1 MSVTVA
7 VDPEVDASTTEAPAI
22 HYDINGSQV
31 TYNNYPATSWSS
43 TGVRFSIIPP
53 SMDTYMNRS
62 IMITYPLTITYAG
75 TTTGSFLL
83 DDGYDALRSLVGLRM
98 LQTQGVQIN
107 GISIPVSSCYDTF
120 PDLILHYN
128 EEYRK
133 KHPLSAIDVTQ
144 NYENSIGALNN
155 PLSSYANNESFDS
168 ASTKRGSYTLRSITR
183 GATSAVL
190 VYDVVEW
197 VYVPGLLG
205 ADCAE
210 ETGLIRIR
218 SIDIDMNLNLDP
230 KWTVSHATGG
240 SSTVTSCV
248 VTLSGQPNILCKFIS
263 VPREL
268 IPTAELRYPHLRMER
283 FLTQLGGTLAPL
295 ATNTIRSNNVQLPF
309 IPKFVWIFCREQDN
323 SKTYNS
329 TDTFCNL
336 VNLSIQ
342 FNNQSA
348 LLSTATTQQ
357 LWEMSHNVGLLDS
370 LTAWSGTTTTSGFA
384 QVGAVGS
391 IFCASFGKHISL
403 GDPSLSIGSS
413 GQFNFSVLATVKNV
427 NTTVTMANPSLYI
440 IVAYDQVMK
449 IMDGGQINF
458 EAPLVP
464 VGEVAS
470 GDIIKIPYNTAG
482 LQGMSAGGS
491 AKSFFKGVGKF
502 FKDSKLLSNVIA
514 PLATTALT
522 PLLGPIAPMV
532 GNVATSTL
540 GNLGLGSGQVIT
552 GGRNVAGRSLAGGQ
566 VASQQA
572 LRNAVRAL

>member
-1 MSVTVA
+1 MSITVS
-7 VDPEVDASTTEAPAI
+7 VNPEVDASIAEAPAI

-31 TYNNYPATSWSS
+31 TYRNYPATSWSN

-75 TTTGSFLL
+75 TTTGTNLL
-83 DDGYDALRSLVGLRM
+83 DDGYDALRSVVGLRM

-107 GISIPVSSCYDTF
+107 GCSIPCSSMFDTY
-120 PDLILHYN
+120 PDVILHYN
-128 EEYRK
+128 GDYRK
-133 KHPLSAIDVTQ
+133 KHPLGAVDVNQ
-144 NYENSIGALNN
+144 NYENSVGALNN

-168 ASTKRGSYTLRSITR
+168 ASSKRGAYTLQSITR
-183 GATSAVL
+183 NGTSAVL
-190 VYDVVEW
+190 VYNVIEW
-197 VYVPGLLG
+197 VYIPALLG

-218 SIDIDMNLNLDP
+218 SVDLDMNLNLDP

-240 SSTVTSCV
+240 ASTITSCV

-283 FLTQLGGTLAPL
+283 FLTQLGGTLAPQ
-295 ATNTIRSNNVQLPF
+295 AHNIIQSNNIQLPF
-309 IPKFVWIFCREQDN
+309 VPKFVWIFCRDQDS

-336 VNLSIQ
+336 LNLSVQ

-348 LLSTATTQQ
+348 LLSTASTQQ
-357 LWEMSHNVGLLDS
+357 LWEMSVNNGLLDS
-370 LTAWSGTTTTSGFA
+370 LTAWTGTTTTSGFA
-384 QVGAVGS
+384 QVGAIGS
-391 IFCASFGKHISL
+391 IFCASFGRHISL
-403 GDPSLSIGSS
+403 GDPSLSIGSA
-413 GQFNFSVLATVKNV
+413 GQFNFSVQADVKNCSY
-427 NTTVTMANPSLYI
+427 TTTMTNPSLYI
-440 IVAYDQVMK
+440 VVAYDQVMK

-470 GDIIKIPYNTAG
+470 GNIIKIPYNTAG

-522 PLLGPIAPMV
+522 PFLGPIAPIL
-532 GNVATSTL
+532 GNVAQSTL
-540 GNLGLGSGQVIT
+540 GNLGVGGSNIIS
-552 GGRNVAGRSLAGGQ
+552 GGRAMAGRSLAGGQ
-566 VASQQA
+566 VASHQV
-572 LRNAVRAL
+572 LRNTVRAL